1 MDHTLLELL
10 EREPGQHVSG
20 EAISKALQVSRTA
33 VWKQVRKLEE
43 RGYVIEASR
52 KLGYKL
58 ISKPDN
64 LSLDKLAELL
74 KTSRFG
80 REIRLLDEVDS
91 TQNEAQRWAEEG
103 APEGALVIAERQLS
117 GRGRMGRGW
126 VSPYTKGIWMSL
138 VMRPSTPIHFAPQL
152 TLLTAVA
159 LCRSLR
165 RMTSLEIGIKWPNDL
180 LIDGRKISGIL
191 LESAAEDER
200 IKYIAA
206 GTGISVNLD
215 VLDYPEELL
224 ERATSL
230 SIQAGRKFSR
240 EAIIA
245 DFMLEWEQLYDL
257 YLKEG
262 FATLQLL
269 WEALSVTLHQAV
281 TVQTPQ
287 GDLEGRAIGL
297 HESGALKLELPTGEL
312 KLVFSG
318 EMGQPKPAGN

>member
-1 MDHTLLELL
+1 MDHTLLDLL
-10 EREPGQHVSG
+10 ERDPGQYVSG
-20 EAISKALQVSRTA
+20 EAISKELHVSRTA
-33 VWKQVRKLEE
+33 VWKQVRKLED

-64 LSLDKLAELL
+64 LSLDKLAGML

-80 REIRLLDEVDS
+80 REIRLLEEVDS
-91 TQNEAQRWAEEG
+91 TQNEAQRWAEDG
-103 APEGALVIAERQLS
+103 APEGALVIAERQNS

-126 VSPYTKGIWMSL
+126 VSPYTKGVWMSFI
-138 VMRPSTPIHFAPQL
+138 MRPSTPIHFAPQL

-165 RMTSLEIGIKWPNDL
+165 RTTGLEIGIKWPNDL

-200 IKYIAA
+200 IKYIVA

-215 VLDYPEELL
+215 VSDYPEELL

-240 EAIIA
+240 ETVIA

-257 YLKEG
+257 YLKDG
-262 FATLQLL
+262 FAPIQLL
-269 WEALSVTLHQAV
+269 WEALSVTLHEAV

-287 GDLEGRAIGL
+287 GDLAGRAVGL
-297 HESGALKLELPTGEL
+297 HESGALMLEQYNGEL

-318 EMGQPKPAGN
+318 EMGQPKPSQG